1 MTGQQQQ
8 YYRRPVSLLRIR
20 SAPPSL
26 YQFILLAFFAFICL
40 SSDDTSYFFKHNIPG
55 ADAALAIRVNATMEP
70 VNFRSWDPFQG
81 ETDHY
86 TLSGL
91 LMMGNVMPDCTIQV
105 NPAAGPGGQLILNAV
120 DPANPIVDSIIVLR
134 YDWLDNCATF
144 DDIFNR
150 LPTLNAQLKTLA
162 LPEVGAVIM
171 DGNAASVEDFGSP
184 FTQLAN
190 AHYWNNQVHL
200 NISYSGSD
208 SVISMAALLSANGH
222 ALLATVEQDQ
232 GPWNHMWRSVGF
244 IILIRGLD
252 VLTGLVFAYGIWV
265 MIFVVKAVKKDSQQ
279 YRRYMILIPGCFYL
293 PLSIAFAPYKV
304 TVPWRNAVY
313 YVSLLFPF
321 ISLGLQMTM
330 WSKLIYR
337 IKRKKTNKAFTY
349 FSYVTIFIPVL
360 SAFMDGI
367 GWLVPSVPIIRIIGE
382 RGFSYATPAVIIV
395 QACLIFYYAITFFQ
409 SLKGVAVS
417 QTTRTA
423 LVKITV
429 LNLAMISFFILM
441 FLSRI
446 VSLLGLNMKS
456 RAAYITELAIFR
468 FSFVFFYA
476 ACFRTLSIR
485 QPTGSTVDSKGN
497 NSTSGAGAGG
507 NFHQSSS
514 AGNHGGK
521 SNNKNVTVYP
531 MDNFHSSSD
540 NGNRSQTGTK
550 SPTGEDRPSMH
561 FNRHLSNHA
570 SKGFTISDPNSL
582 PSTQSSNIIPGPRL
596 THGYSQSQLQLLD
609 SGRESPEYV
618 VPDPYKFN
626 EFGHHSTS
634 PQFSHSYTSPNLT
647 NGADHA
653 TMGGLSPRL
662 GGATPAARGMQ
673 SVSPSPASLRDEMGY
688 GKSNDEDNDSVYG
701 SHRMMHS
708 NGGQKYNNGNG
719 GRVVGGLGRNSE
731 GYARFDISDEDR
743 SARAV

>member
-1 MTGQQQQ
+1 M
-8 YYRRPVSLLRIR
+8 
-20 SAPPSL
+20 
-26 YQFILLAFFAFICL
+26 AFICL
-40 SSDDTSYFFKHNIPG
+40 SSGIGSTFFNTQHIPG

-91 LMMGNVMPDCTIQV
+91 LMMGNVMRDCTVQV
-105 NPAAGPGGQLILNAV
+105 NPAAGPSGQLILNAV
-120 DPANPIVDSIIVLR
+120 DPANSIVDSIIVLR

-144 DDIFNR
+144 DDIFDR

-171 DGNAASVEDFGSP
+171 DGNAASIEDFGSP

-190 AHYWNNQVHL
+190 AHHWNNRVNL
-200 NISYSGSD
+200 NISYTGSD
-208 SVISMAALLSANGH
+208 SVLSMAALLAANGH

-232 GPWNHMWRSVGF
+232 GPWNHMWRSIGF
-244 IILIRGLD
+244 NILIRGLD
-252 VLTGLVFAYGIWV
+252 ILTGIVFAYGIWV
-265 MIFVVKAVKKDSQQ
+265 MVFIVRAVKHDSQH

-349 FSYVTIFIPVL
+349 YSYVTIFIPVL
-360 SAFMDGI
+360 SSFMDGI
-367 GWLVPSVPIIRIIGE
+367 GWLIPSVPIIRIIGE
-382 RGFSYATPAVIIV
+382 RGFSYATPAVILL

-497 NSTSGAGAGG
+497 NSTSGGG
-507 NFHQSSS
+507 NGANHHSSS
-514 AGNHGGK
+514 VGNYGGK
-521 SNNKNVTVYP
+521 SHNKNVTVYP
-531 MDNFHSSSD
+531 MDNIHSSSD
-540 NGNRSQTGTK
+540 NGNRSQTG
-550 SPTGEDRPSMH
+550 SRSQTGEDRPSMH

-582 PSTQSSNIIPGPRL
+582 SSTTSSNIIPGPRL
-596 THGYSQSQLQLLD
+596 TQGYSQSQLQLLD
-609 SGRESPEYV
+609 GGRESSEYV
-618 VPDPYKFN
+618 IPDPYKFN
-626 EFGHHSTS
+626 EFGHLSTQ
-634 PQFSHSYTSPNLT
+634 QFSHSYTSPNLT
-647 NGADHA
+647 NSNLSGADHA

-662 GGATPAARGMQ
+662 GGATPARGLQ
-673 SVSPSPASLRDEMGY
+673 SVSPSPASSRDDMGY
-688 GKSNDEDNDSVYG
+688 GNPNDEDKDSVYG
-701 SHRMMHS
+701 SHRMMHG
-708 NGGQKYNNGNG
+708 NGQKYSGGNG

-731 GYARFDISDEDR
+731 GYARFDVSDEDR

>member
-1 MTGQQQQ
+1 M
-8 YYRRPVSLLRIR
+8 
-20 SAPPSL
+20 
-26 YQFILLAFFAFICL
+26 
-40 SSDDTSYFFKHNIPG
+40 PG

-70 VNFRSWDPFQG
+70 INFRSWDPFQG
-81 ETDHY
+81 EADHY

-91 LMMGNVMPDCTIQV
+91 LMMGNVLADCTIQV
-105 NPAAGPGGQLILNAV
+105 NPGAGASGQLLLNGV
-120 DPANPIVDSIIVLR
+120 DPSNPIVDSIIVIR
-134 YDWLDNCATF
+134 YDWLANCATF
-144 DDIFNR
+144 DDIFDR

-265 MIFVVKAVKKDSQQ
+265 MVFIVKDVKKDSQHF
-279 YRRYMILIPGCFYL
+279 RRYMILIPGCFYL

-313 YVSLLFPF
+313 YFSLLFPF
-321 ISLGLQMTM
+321 ISLGLQMTL

-337 IKRKKTNKAFTY
+337 IKRKKTNKAFSY
-349 FSYVTIFIPVL
+349 YSYVTIVIPVL

-382 RGFSYATPAVIIV
+382 RGFSYATPAVIFF

-409 SLKGVAVS
+409 SLKGVAIS
-417 QTTRTA
+417 QTTRTV

-446 VSLLGLNMKS
+446 VSLLELNTKS

-468 FSFVFFYA
+468 LSFVLFYT
-476 ACFRTLSIR
+476 ACFRTLSIH
-485 QPTGSTVDSKGN
+485 QPTGSSVDSKDN
-497 NSTSGAGAGG
+497 NSTFGAGTGSD
-507 NFHQSSS
+507 NHHYSSWN
-514 AGNHGGK
+514 GNHGEE
-521 SNNKNVTVYP
+521 SNNNNVTVYP
-531 MDNFHSSSD
+531 MDRFHSSSD

-550 SPTGEDRPSMH
+550 GQSGEDRPSMH
-561 FNRHLSNHA
+561 YNRHLSNHA
-570 SKGFTISDPNSL
+570 SKGFTISDPNSFS
-582 PSTQSSNIIPGPRL
+582 STHSSNIIPGPHL
-596 THGYSQSQLQLLD
+596 THGYSQSQYQLLEKIKFVLIVHMIFE
-609 SGRESPEYV
+609 ESIKV
-618 VPDPYKFN
+618 KVPVKVLRTVKGKLIVETIPGLLGPY
-626 EFGHHSTS
+626 
-634 PQFSHSYTSPNLT
+634 
-647 NGADHA
+647 
-653 TMGGLSPRL
+653 
-662 GGATPAARGMQ
+662 
-673 SVSPSPASLRDEMGY
+673 
-688 GKSNDEDNDSVYG
+688 
-701 SHRMMHS
+701 
-708 NGGQKYNNGNG
+708 
-719 GRVVGGLGRNSE
+719 
-731 GYARFDISDEDR
+731 
-743 SARAV
+743 

>member
-1 MTGQQQQ
+1 
-8 YYRRPVSLLRIR
+8 
-20 SAPPSL
+20 
-26 YQFILLAFFAFICL
+26 
-40 SSDDTSYFFKHNIPG
+40 
-55 ADAALAIRVNATMEP
+55 
-70 VNFRSWDPFQG
+70 
-81 ETDHY
+81 
-86 TLSGL
+86 
-91 LMMGNVMPDCTIQV
+91 
-105 NPAAGPGGQLILNAV
+105 
-120 DPANPIVDSIIVLR
+120 
-134 YDWLDNCATF
+134 
-144 DDIFNR
+144 
-150 LPTLNAQLKTLA
+150 
-162 LPEVGAVIM
+162 
-171 DGNAASVEDFGSP
+171 
-184 FTQLAN
+184 
-190 AHYWNNQVHL
+190 
-200 NISYSGSD
+200 
-208 SVISMAALLSANGH
+208 
-222 ALLATVEQDQ
+222 
-232 GPWNHMWRSVGF
+232 
-244 IILIRGLD
+244 
-252 VLTGLVFAYGIWV
+252 
-265 MIFVVKAVKKDSQQ
+265 
-279 YRRYMILIPGCFYL
+279 
-293 PLSIAFAPYKV
+293 
-304 TVPWRNAVY
+304 
-313 YVSLLFPF
+313 
-321 ISLGLQMTM
+321 MTM

-456 RAAYITELAIFR
+456 RAA
-468 FSFVFFYA
+468 
-476 ACFRTLSIR
+476 
-485 QPTGSTVDSKGN
+485 
-497 NSTSGAGAGG
+497 
-507 NFHQSSS
+507 
-514 AGNHGGK
+514 
-521 SNNKNVTVYP
+521 
-531 MDNFHSSSD
+531 
-540 NGNRSQTGTK
+540 QTGTK

-582 PSTQSSNIIPGPRL
+582 SSAQSSNIIPGPRL

-708 NGGQKYNNGNG
+708 NGGQKYNGGNG

>member
-1 MTGQQQQ
+1 
-8 YYRRPVSLLRIR
+8 
-20 SAPPSL
+20 
-26 YQFILLAFFAFICL
+26 
-40 SSDDTSYFFKHNIPG
+40 
-55 ADAALAIRVNATMEP
+55 
-70 VNFRSWDPFQG
+70 
-81 ETDHY
+81 
-86 TLSGL
+86 
-91 LMMGNVMPDCTIQV
+91 
-105 NPAAGPGGQLILNAV
+105 
-120 DPANPIVDSIIVLR
+120 
-134 YDWLDNCATF
+134 
-144 DDIFNR
+144 
-150 LPTLNAQLKTLA
+150 
-162 LPEVGAVIM
+162 M

-184 FTQLAN
+184 FTQLAD
-190 AHYWNNQVHL
+190 AHYWNNKVHL

-208 SVISMAALLSANGH
+208 SVISMASILGSNGHVLLS
-222 ALLATVEQDQ
+222 TVEQDA
-232 GPWNHMWRSVGF
+232 GPWNHMWDSIGF
-244 IILIRGLD
+244 KILIRGLD

-265 MIFVVKAVKKDSQQ
+265 LAFIVKAVKRDSQHF
-279 YRRYMILIPGCFYL
+279 RRYMILIPGCFYL

-337 IKRKKTNKAFTY
+337 IKRKKANKAFTY
-349 FSYVTIFIPVL
+349 YSYVTIFVPVL
-360 SAFMDGI
+360 SSFMDGI
-367 GWLVPSVPIIRIIGE
+367 GWLIPSVPIIRIIGE
-382 RGFSYATPAVIIV
+382 RGFSYATPAVILL

-497 NSTSGAGAGG
+497 NSTSGGGAG
-507 NFHQSSS
+507 NHHSSS
-514 AGNHGGK
+514 AGHHGGK

-531 MDNFHSSSD
+531 MDNFQSSSD
-540 NGNRSQTGTK
+540 IGNRSQNK
-550 SPTGEDRPSMH
+550 SQTASGEDGPSLH
-561 FNRHLSNHA
+561 YNRHLSNHA

-582 PSTQSSNIIPGPRL
+582 TPSTSFNSTSNIIPGPRL
-596 THGYSQSQLQLLD
+596 THGYSQSQHQLLD
-609 SGRESPEYV
+609 SGLETSDDYV

-626 EFGHHSTS
+626 EFGHLSS
-634 PQFSHSYTSPNLT
+634 SSSQNQQQQFSHSYTSPNLT

-653 TMGGLSPRL
+653 SMGGLSPRLGGLSPRL
-662 GGATPAARGMQ
+662 GGATPAGRLH
-673 SVSPSPASLRDEMGY
+673 SPILSSPSPDMGY
-688 GKSNDEDNDSVYG
+688 RNTNDDEDKDSIYG
-701 SHRMMHS
+701 SHRKMHS
-708 NGGQKYNNGNG
+708 SGGNGGQKYNG
-719 GRVVGGLGRNSE
+719 GRVVVGGGLGRNSE
-731 GYARFDISDEDR
+731 GYARFDVSDEDR

>member
-1 MTGQQQQ
+1 MTGQG
-8 YYRRPVSLLRIR
+8 SLTRRIR
-20 SAPPSL
+20 SASSSL
-26 YQFILLAFFAFICL
+26 SQFILLAFIAFICL
-40 SSDDTSYFFKHNIPG
+40 SSDSSYFFLNTHLIPS
-55 ADAALAIRVNATMEP
+55 ADAALAIRVNATTDP

-81 ETDHY
+81 ETNHY

-105 NPAAGPGGQLILNAV
+105 NPATGPSGQAILNAV

-144 DDIFNR
+144 DDIFDR
-150 LPTLNAQLKTLA
+150 LPTLNTQLATLA
-162 LPEVGAVIM
+162 LPEVGAIIM

-190 AHYWNNQVHL
+190 AHKWNNEVHL
-200 NISYSGSD
+200 NISYTGSD
-208 SVISMAALLSANGH
+208 SVISMASLLASNGH
-222 ALLATVEQDQ
+222 VLLATAEQDP

-244 IILIRGLD
+244 NILIRGLD
-252 VLTGLVFAYGIWV
+252 VLTAIVFAYGIWV
-265 MIFVVKAVKKDSQQ
+265 LAFIVKAVKKDSQHF
-279 YRRYMILIPGCFYL
+279 RRYMILIPGCVYL

-313 YVSLLFPF
+313 YFSLLFPF

-349 FSYVTIFIPVL
+349 YSYVTILIPVL
-360 SAFMDGI
+360 SSFMDGI
-367 GWLVPSVPIIRIIGE
+367 GWLIPSVPIIRIIGE
-382 RGFSYATPAVIIV
+382 RGFSYATPAVILL
-395 QACLIFYYAITFFQ
+395 QAFLIFYYAITFFK

-485 QPTGSTVDSKGN
+485 QPTGSTVDSKGI
-497 NSTSGAGAGG
+497 NSASGNGAG
-507 NFHQSSS
+507 NQNHSNS
-514 AGNHGGK
+514 AGHHGGK

-540 NGNRSQTGTK
+540 TGNRSQNK
-550 SPTGEDRPSMH
+550 SQAGTGEDRPSLH
-561 FNRHLSNHA
+561 YNHHLSNHA

-582 PSTQSSNIIPGPRL
+582 TPSTSFNSTTNIIPGPRL
-596 THGYSQSQLQLLD
+596 THGYSHSQHQLLD
-609 SGRESPEYV
+609 SDEYV

-626 EFGHHSTS
+626 EFGNLSS
-634 PQFSHSYTSPNLT
+634 QNQDQQFSHSYTSPNLT
-647 NGADHA
+647 NGAEH
-653 TMGGLSPRL
+653 TTVGSLSPRF
-662 GGATPAARGMQ
+662 GGATPVGRMI
-673 SVSPSPASLRDEMGY
+673 SPNPSSPTPDMRY
-688 GKSNDEDNDSVYG
+688 GNANDEDNDSIYG
-701 SHRMMHS
+701 SHRMKHGS
-708 NGGQKYNNGNG
+708 GGNGGQKYNG
-719 GRVVGGLGRNSE
+719 GRVVVNGLGRNSE
-731 GYARFDISDEDR
+731 GYARFDVSDEDR